1 MANERGNHL
10 GMPYGWPGQSLK
22 SDDITI
28 ITQTERGG
36 SANKKQRIIEMKSN
50 DQITVSI
57 TRSEEIPLDSDHILS
72 TKYQYFI
79 SSLICQVSDIKEHRF
94 KVSSISYE
102 V

>member
-1 MANERGNHL
+1 MRRVSQINQKGEVTWQMREGTILVCPMA
-10 GMPYGWPGQSLK
+10 GQTLK

-57 TRSEEIPLDSDHILS
+57 TRSEEIPLDSD
-72 TKYQYFI
+72 
-79 SSLICQVSDIKEHRF
+79 E
-94 KVSSISYE
+94 E
-102 V
+102 